1 MWETNIIDV
10 IFELFYPKEHAKTF
24 PSPNYNEKPYEGYS
38 TNWYMN
44 IFKERLINSDD
55 LNWKKYGISTSHHL
69 RSYFVSYMFLQDVRI
84 EDVIEI
90 TGHSYSTAMS
100 YYRRINTQMM
110 RDTLSHRDLK
120 SILQKNKISNQKR

>member
-1 MWETNIIDV
+1 
-10 IFELFYPKEHAKTF
+10 
-24 PSPNYNEKPYEGYS
+24 
-38 TNWYMN
+38 
-44 IFKERLINSDD
+44 
-55 LNWKKYGISTSHHL
+55 
-69 RSYFVSYMFLQDVRI
+69 MFLQDVRI

-90 TGHSYSTAMS
+90 TNHSYLTAIL

>member
-1 MWETNIIDV
+1 
-10 IFELFYPKEHAKTF
+10 
-24 PSPNYNEKPYEGYS
+24 
-38 TNWYMN
+38 
-44 IFKERLINSDD
+44 
-55 LNWKKYGISTSHHL
+55 
-69 RSYFVSYMFLQDVRI
+69 MFLQDVRI

-120 SILQKNKISNQKR
+120 SILQKYKISNQKR